1 MFREGTLK
9 KCDQCIIKKHC
20 FILIMELDDV
30 MFSGKQTTARKMADQ
45 LKNCINQRAHGFYS
59 NRIHTAGSV

>member
-1 MFREGTLK
+1 MLVVA
-9 KCDQCIIKKHC
+9 
-20 FILIMELDDV
+20 ELNPSIFPRLGMVARFLVARKV